1 MVRAAVCGTEGRQ
14 FESALVYQKMEKQNK
29 LIPSLAKGFKDRW
42 GSELVLKKKLIN
54 AIEQVFINYGFEP
67 LETPPFEKSENI
79 GSFLA
84 NDETNP
90 MSDVFLFKD
99 EKESLT
105 LRYDLSAPLSRF
117 VAQNFRD
124 LVFPYKRYAYGDV
137 FRQEKA
143 DSARFRSFT
152 QFDSDIIGDA
162 NEAEVDAEICNIIAD
177 SFLNCGLN
185 KNQFTINVSNKK
197 ILQGLLAELKV
208 EEQKQYKVLKSID
221 KLDRVGPD
229 GVGELLKQGRK
240 DKSGAFTKGC
250 ELSNDQVS
258 EILSFLN
265 LKKIKEL
272 KTNLKNPLSVEG
284 VQELEELLE
293 VISYGKNID
302 LVKVDVTKI
311 RGLSYYSGFLVET
324 NLNFKAKNIKGKE
337 IEIGSCASGGRY
349 NNLIARFK
357 GADYKGSG
365 MSIGIDRLLYA
376 LNQLEDINVDTKQPV
391 LVCVLDQKY
400 IQQYYNI
407 LNELRTNGIQSEI
420 YLDKNKNLKKQLQY
434 ADRKNIELAIIGGE
448 NEFNDNKL
456 VIKKLTSSKENDQ
469 IIINRNDLINEI
481 KKLI

>member
-42 GSELVLKKKLIN
+42 GKELALKKKIIN
-54 AIEQVFINYGFEP
+54 TIEQVFINYGFEP

-162 NEAEVDAEICNIIAD
+162 NEAQVDSEICNIIAD

-185 KNQFTINVSNKK
+185 KNQFIINISNKK
-197 ILQGLLAELKV
+197 ILQGLLSELKV

-376 LNQLEDINVDTKQPV
+376 LNQIENIKADTKKPV
-391 LVCVLDQKY
+391 LVCVLDIKY
-400 IQQYYNI
+400 IQQYYDI

-434 ADRKNIELAIIGGE
+434 ADRKKIELAIIVGE
-448 NEFNDNKL
+448 NEFSENKL
-456 VIKKLTSSKENDQ
+456 VIKKLISSKSNDQ
-469 IIINRNDLINEI
+469 IVINRSDLLNEI
-481 KKLI
+481 TKLQ

>member
-42 GSELVLKKKLIN
+42 GKELALKKKLIN
-54 AIEQVFINYGFEP
+54 TIEQVFINYGFEP

-90 MSDVFLFKD
+90 MSDVFLFED

-124 LVFPYKRYAYGDV
+124 LIFPYKRYAYGDV

-152 QFDSDIIGDA
+152 QFDADVIGDV
-162 NEAEVDAEICNIIAD
+162 NEAQVDAEICNIIAD

-185 KNQFTINVSNKK
+185 KKQFTINISNKK

-208 EEQKQYKVLKSID
+208 EEQKQYRVLKSID
-221 KLDRVGPD
+221 KLDRIGPN
-229 GVGELLKQGRK
+229 GVGELLKEGRK

-250 ELSNDQVS
+250 ELSNEQS
-258 EILSFLN
+258 SAILSFLN
-265 LKKIKEL
+265 LTNIQEL

-293 VISYGKNID
+293 VISYGKNLE
-302 LVKVDVTKI
+302 LVKLDVTKI

-324 NLNFKAKNIKGKE
+324 NLNFKANNAKGKE

-349 NNLIARFK
+349 NNYFML
-357 GADYKGSG
+357 
-365 MSIGIDRLLYA
+365 
-376 LNQLEDINVDTKQPV
+376 
-391 LVCVLDQKY
+391 
-400 IQQYYNI
+400 
-407 LNELRTNGIQSEI
+407 
-420 YLDKNKNLKKQLQY
+420 
-434 ADRKNIELAIIGGE
+434 
-448 NEFNDNKL
+448 
-456 VIKKLTSSKENDQ
+456 
-469 IIINRNDLINEI
+469 
-481 KKLI
+481 

>member
-42 GSELVLKKKLIN
+42 GKELALKKKIIN
-54 AIEQVFINYGFEP
+54 TIEQVFINYGFEP

-162 NEAEVDAEICNIIAD
+162 NEAQVDAEICNIIAD

-376 LNQLEDINVDTKQPV
+376 LNQLEEINVDTKQPV

-469 IIINRNDLINEI
+469 IIINRNNLINEI

>member
-1 MVRAAVCGTEGRQ
+1 
-14 FESALVYQKMEKQNK
+14 MEKQNK
-29 LIPSLAKGFKDRW
+29 LIPNLAKGFKDRW
-42 GSELVLKKKLIN
+42 GKELALKKKIIN
-54 AIEQVFINYGFEP
+54 TIEQVFINYGFEP

-79 GSFLA
+79 GSFLGG
-84 NDETNP
+84 DETNP
-90 MSDVFLFKD
+90 MSDVFSFKD

-117 VAQNFRD
+117 IAQNFRD
-124 LVFPYKRYAYGDV
+124 LVFPFKRYAYGEV

-152 QFDSDIIGDA
+152 QFDVDIIGDV
-162 NEAEVDAEICNIIAD
+162 NESQVDAEICNIIAD

-208 EEQKQYKVLKSID
+208 EDKKQYKVLKSID
-221 KLDRVGPD
+221 KLDRIGPD
-229 GVGELLKQGRK
+229 GVSELLKEGRK

-250 ELSNDQVS
+250 ELSNDQTS
-258 EILSFLN
+258 AILSFLN
-265 LKKIKEL
+265 LKNIREL
-272 KTNLKNPLSVEG
+272 KENLKNPLSIEG
-284 VQELEELLE
+284 VQELEDLFE
-293 VISYGKNID
+293 VISYGKNLD
-302 LVKVDVTKI
+302 LVAIDVTKI

-324 NLNFKAKNIKGKE
+324 NLNFKAKNVKGKE

-376 LNQLEDINVDTKQPV
+376 LNQLDNIKVDTKQPV

-407 LNELRTNGIQSEI
+407 LNELRSNGIQSEI

-434 ADRKNIELAIIGGE
+434 ADRKRVKLAIICGE
-448 NEFNDNKL
+448 NEFNENKL
-456 VIKKLTSSKENDQ
+456 VIKKLTSQKENDQ
-469 IIINRNDLINEI
+469 IVINRNNLINEI

>member
-42 GSELVLKKKLIN
+42 GKELALKKKIIN
-54 AIEQVFINYGFEP
+54 TIEQVFINYGFEP

-162 NEAEVDAEICNIIAD
+162 NEAQVDGEICNIIAD

-208 EEQKQYKVLKSID
+208 EEQKQYKVLKSIE
-221 KLDRVGPD
+221 KLDRIGPD
-229 GVGELLKQGRK
+229 GVGEL
-240 DKSGAFTKGC
+240 
-250 ELSNDQVS
+250 
-258 EILSFLN
+258 
-265 LKKIKEL
+265 
-272 KTNLKNPLSVEG
+272 
-284 VQELEELLE
+284 
-293 VISYGKNID
+293 
-302 LVKVDVTKI
+302 
-311 RGLSYYSGFLVET
+311 
-324 NLNFKAKNIKGKE
+324 
-337 IEIGSCASGGRY
+337 
-349 NNLIARFK
+349 
-357 GADYKGSG
+357 
-365 MSIGIDRLLYA
+365 
-376 LNQLEDINVDTKQPV
+376 
-391 LVCVLDQKY
+391 
-400 IQQYYNI
+400 
-407 LNELRTNGIQSEI
+407 
-420 YLDKNKNLKKQLQY
+420 
-434 ADRKNIELAIIGGE
+434 
-448 NEFNDNKL
+448 
-456 VIKKLTSSKENDQ
+456 
-469 IIINRNDLINEI
+469 
-481 KKLI
+481 

>member
-42 GSELVLKKKLIN
+42 GKELALKKKLIN
-54 AIEQVFINYGFEP
+54 TIEQVFINYGFEP

-90 MSDVFLFKD
+90 MSDVFLFED

-124 LVFPYKRYAYGDV
+124 LIFPYKRYAYGDV

-152 QFDSDIIGDA
+152 QFDADVIGDV
-162 NEAEVDAEICNIIAD
+162 NEAQVDAEICNIIAD

-185 KNQFTINVSNKK
+185 KKQFTINISNKK

-208 EEQKQYKVLKSID
+208 EEQKQYRVLKSID
-221 KLDRVGPD
+221 KLDRIGPN
-229 GVGELLKQGRK
+229 GVGELLKEGRK

-250 ELSNDQVS
+250 ELSNEQS
-258 EILSFLN
+258 SAILSFLN
-265 LKKIKEL
+265 LTNIQEL

-293 VISYGKNID
+293 VISYGKNTE
-302 LVKVDVTKI
+302 LVKLDVTKI

-324 NLNFKAKNIKGKE
+324 NLNFKAKNAKGKE

-365 MSIGIDRLLYA
+365 MSIGIDRLLYT
-376 LNQLEDINVDTKQPV
+376 LNQLENIKIDIKQPV

-434 ADRKNIELAIIGGE
+434 ADRKKIELAIIGGE
-448 NEFNDNKL
+448 NEFNENKL

-469 IIINRNDLINEI
+469 IVINRNDLINEI

>member
-1 MVRAAVCGTEGRQ
+1 
-14 FESALVYQKMEKQNK
+14 MEKQNK

-42 GSELVLKKKLIN
+42 GKELALKKKLIN
-54 AIEQVFINYGFEP
+54 TIEQVFINYGFEP
-67 LETPPFEKSENI
+67 LETPSFEKSENI

-84 NDETNP
+84 SDESNP
-90 MSDVFLFKD
+90 MSDVFIFKD

-124 LVFPYKRYAYGDV
+124 IVFPYKRYAYGDV

-152 QFDSDIIGDA
+152 QFDSDTIGEA
-162 NEAEVDAEICNIIAD
+162 NEAQVDAEICNIIAD

-185 KNQFTINVSNKK
+185 KNQFIINISNKK
-197 ILQGLLAELKV
+197 ILQGLLAELKID
-208 EEQKQYKVLKSID
+208 EEKQYGVLKSID
-221 KLDRVGPD
+221 KLDRIGLS
-229 GVGELLKQGRK
+229 GVSDLLNDGRK

-250 ELSNDQVS
+250 KLSPEQVS
-258 EILSFLN
+258 TILNFLS
-265 LKKIKEL
+265 LKDIKEL
-272 KTNLKNPLSVEG
+272 KSNLKNAISIEG
-284 VQELEELLE
+284 IQELEELLE
-293 VISYGKNID
+293 VITYGKNLD
-302 LVKVDVTKI
+302 LIKVDVTKI

-324 NLNFKAKNIKGKE
+324 NLNFKAKNSKGKE

-349 NNLIARFK
+349 NNLISRFK

-376 LNQLEDINVDTKQPV
+376 LNQLDNIKIDVKQPV

-400 IQQYYNI
+400 IQKYYDI
-407 LNELRTNGIQSEI
+407 LNELRANNIQSEI

-434 ADRKNIELAIIGGE
+434 ADRKNIELAIIAGE
-448 NEFNDNKL
+448 NEFNENRL
-456 VIKKLTSSKENDQ
+456 VIKKLKSIKENDQ
-469 IIINRNDLINEI
+469 MPINRNDLINEI

>member
-1 MVRAAVCGTEGRQ
+1 MFLISR
-14 FESALVYQKMEKQNK
+14 LVELRSLI
-29 LIPSLAKGFKDRW
+29 LIPSTGALLATFFSSSKGFKDRW
-42 GSELVLKKKLIN
+42 GKELALKKKIIN
-54 AIEQVFINYGFEP
+54 TIEQVFINYGFEP

-84 NDETNP
+84 NDQTNP
-90 MSDVFLFKD
+90 MSDVFLFRD

-117 VAQNFRD
+117 IAENFRN

-152 QFDSDIIGDA
+152 QFDADVIGEA
-162 NEAEVDAEICNIIAD
+162 NESQVDAEICNIIAD

-185 KNQFTINVSNKK
+185 KNQFTINISNKK

-208 EEQKQYKVLKSID
+208 EDKKQYGVLKSID
-221 KLDRVGPD
+221 KFDRIGSD

-240 DKSGAFTKGC
+240 DKSGAFNQGC
-250 ELSNDQVS
+250 DLSNDQAS
-258 EILSFLN
+258 EILSFLK
-265 LKKIKEL
+265 LKNIQDL

-284 VQELEELLE
+284 IQELEELLE
-293 VISYGKNID
+293 IVSYSKNLD
-302 LVKVDVTKI
+302 LIKVDVTKI
-311 RGLSYYSGFLVET
+311 RGLSYYSSYLVET
-324 NLNFKAKNIKGKE
+324 NLNFKARNAKGKE

-376 LNQLEDINVDTKQPV
+376 LNQLENIKVDTKQPV

-400 IQQYYNI
+400 IKKYYDI

-420 YLDKNKNLKKQLQY
+420 YLDKNKNLKKQLSY
-434 ADRKNIELAIIGGE
+434 ADKRGCPIAIIMGE
-448 NEFNDNKL
+448 NEIKENKITL
-456 VIKKLTSSKENDQ
+456 KKLTSSKENDQ
-469 IIINRNDLINEI
+469 ITVLKESLINEI
-481 KKLI
+481 KKII